1 MFSRRLSKGFG
12 WHVPTYLGAKVYT
25 AHIIRLVL
33 TTDNIVAV
41 LPTAR
46 NGQDNFFC
54 FCVPVYQVCLSV
66 NLAQIIS

>member
-41 LPTAR
+41 LPVIVREPTAR
-46 NGQDNFFC
+46 NGQDNFFDFVYLC
-54 FCVPVYQVCLSV
+54 TRCVCQ
-66 NLAQIIS
+66 